1 MRPKNE
7 ERKMQVYDFISAG
20 IEQNGVCPTTDE
32 IANGL
37 GMAKSTVSKYFNRL
51 ADEGLIER
59 RGRYRTVTAEGGGYS
74 RMPILG
80 TVACGE
86 PILAIEEV
94 QGYLPIDKQTL
105 GHGEYFG
112 LVAQGDSMIGV
123 GVCDGETVFDNEG
136 IFFVIGNIFPRVAHA
151 QGQQSLAA
159 KGIAFEVANLG
170 CGILMHFLLYNTN
183 AIFIPRAIDFIIV
196 RILRHPKLTALKAA
210 GRRFYTL
217 VVCYKG

>member
-123 GVCDGETVFDNEG
+123 GVCDGDVVYVRRQTTAEDGEIVVAMVEDGETGSWSATLKRFFRDEERGVYILHPENPSLEDIVLDEVFIVG
-136 IFFVIGNIFPRVAHA
+136 VAVKVLK
-151 QGQQSLAA
+151 SL
-159 KGIAFEVANLG
+159 
-170 CGILMHFLLYNTN
+170 
-183 AIFIPRAIDFIIV
+183 
-196 RILRHPKLTALKAA
+196 
-210 GRRFYTL
+210 
-217 VVCYKG
+217 